1 MVVEISGRV
10 FVHIFVGRT
19 TCTDGLL
26 RHKSLALIVTR
37 KHFRMTDKE
46 LKHSIG
52 RLIMPRLNVDEFV
65 SIQKYRN
72 EIEHQVR
79 VGKAAG
85 FCIFGGTPQ
94 TVVDTT
100 GHLQEIAK
108 EYYQLPLLFSCDAEW
123 GVTMRLREGGT
134 EFPHAR
140 AFAKAKDATLIEE
153 ASYRIAMELRA
164 LGIWWHFAPVADV
177 NTNPSNPIINVRAYG
192 ETAESVTKN
201 ATTVFHGI
209 RRAGIIACA
218 KHFPGHGNTVADSH
232 QELPILTELASW
244 IKTNDIPPFK
254 ALIEEGIPSIMTG
267 HIAAPEL
274 AARYGAVGRDMEL
287 PATISKALTK
297 ELLRTQMR
305 FDGVIV
311 TDSLEMGGIRKVVNK
326 PGELACRVLGAG
338 ADVLLMPTDTIETHQ
353 AIWRGLDMG
362 TLDRDEIEASVSRVH
377 KLVEFSMAGDTPT
390 LEETFNRGRTRSL
403 ALKIAEKALKIK
415 GEIASLMDATEI
427 VIVCSDRK
435 PDLAKA
441 EAAKATWESLG
452 ITLPVTIIHDTAGMK
467 EFSDSPIVITYDRP
481 HGVLGKAVHQNA
493 IEDVLNK
500 VIRELQNADID
511 VCCGILLGNPYLEGY
526 FEPLGVP
533 CTILTYSA
541 TEPSIT
547 AIGNIIK
554 NDS

>member
-1 MVVEISGRV
+1 
-10 FVHIFVGRT
+10 
-19 TCTDGLL
+19 
-26 RHKSLALIVTR
+26 
-37 KHFRMTDKE
+37 MTDKE

-52 RLIMPRLNVDEFV
+52 RLIMPRLNVDEFAT
-65 SIQKYRN
+65 IQKYRN

-85 FCIFGGTPQ
+85 FCLFGGTPQ
-94 TVVDTT
+94 LVLETT
-100 GHLQEIAK
+100 GRLQEIAK
-108 EYYQLPLLFSCDAEW
+108 EYYALPLLFSCDAEW
-123 GVTMRLREGGT
+123 GVTMRLRQGGT

-177 NTNPSNPIINVRAYG
+177 NTNPANPIINVRAYG
-192 ETAESVTKN
+192 ETADSVSKN

-209 RRAGIIACA
+209 RRASVIACA

-232 QELPILTELASW
+232 QELPVITELASW
-244 IKTNDIPPFK
+244 IKANDIPPFK
-254 ALIEEGIPSIMTG
+254 ALIDEGIPSIMTG

-305 FDGVIV
+305 FEGVIV
-311 TDSLEMGGIRKVVNK
+311 TDSLEMGGIRKVVHK
-326 PGELACRVLGAG
+326 PGELARRALAAG

-353 AIWRGLDMG
+353 AIWRGLDMRS
-362 TLDRDEIEASVSRVH
+362 LDRDEIEASVNRVH
-377 KLVEFSMAGDTPT
+377 KLIEFSMQGEAPSI
-390 LEETFNRGRTRSL
+390 EETFNRGRTRSL
-403 ALKIAEKALKIK
+403 ALKIAEKAIK
-415 GEIASLMDATEI
+415 VRGDVSSLTEATEI

-435 PDLAKA
+435 PDIAKA
-441 EAAKATWESLG
+441 EACKTIWEAAG
-452 ITLPVTIIHDTAGMK
+452 ITLPVRIISDSSGSK

-493 IEDVLNK
+493 IEAVLRS
-500 VIRELQNADID
+500 VVRDLQKSEID
-511 VCCGILLGNPYLEGY
+511 VCGGILLGNPYLERY
-526 FEPLGVP
+526 FEPLGLP
-533 CTILTYSA
+533 CAILTYSA
-541 TEPSIT
+541 TEPSIV